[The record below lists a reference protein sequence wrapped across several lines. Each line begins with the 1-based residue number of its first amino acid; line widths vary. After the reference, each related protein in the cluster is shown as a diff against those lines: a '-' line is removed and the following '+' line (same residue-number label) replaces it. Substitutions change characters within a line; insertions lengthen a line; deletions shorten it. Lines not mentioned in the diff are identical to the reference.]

1 MKSIK
6 ASDFKAT
13 CLKIMDD
20 VAETG
25 EPVLVTKN
33 GKPVGKFVPYRK
45 KATTLLGAAREQIRI
60 KGDIVNSDEHWDA
73 DQ

>member
-6 ASDFKAT
+6 ASEFKAT

-33 GKPVGKFVPYRK
+33 GKPVGKFVPYRD
-45 KATTLLGAAREQIRI
+45 KATTLAGAAREQVKIN
-60 KGDIVNSDEHWDA
+60 GNIVNSNEQWDA